1 MKPRPVRVLQVQG
14 ASSSVQSG
22 GVGQGADSGSA
33 GDGWGRGGPVPAGTH
48 QGAFPLALVAE
59 EKLTPSPSAH
69 VANAPVPVSGVS
81 QGASLSA
88 AGGQVEQHADV
99 GRRHHP
105 EEHSRLPLQEELQ
118 VLQTES
124 DHHPKS
130 HSGTPGQVQSQ
141 LAAVWVTRPPQFPT
155 YQIYFFL

>member
-1 MKPRPVRVLQVQG
+1 MFCRYKVLLPPRSLEASDRAQTAALLEMVGAEEGQFQLGLTKVL
-14 ASSSVQSG
+14 S
-22 GVGQGADSGSA
+22 
-33 GDGWGRGGPVPAGTH
+33 
-48 QGAFPLALVAE
+48 LLILVAE

-69 VANAPVPVSGVS
+69 VANTPVPVSGVS
-81 QGASLSA
+81 QGGSLSA

-124 DHHPKS
+124 HHHPKS
-130 HSGTPGQVQSQ
+130 HSGTPGQVQS
-141 LAAVWVTRPPQFPT
+141 
-155 YQIYFFL
+155 

>member
-1 MKPRPVRVLQVQG
+1 MLLPPRSLEASDRAQTAALLEVVGAEEGQFQLGLTKVL
-14 ASSSVQSG
+14 SRS
-22 GVGQGADSGSA
+22 
-33 GDGWGRGGPVPAGTH
+33 
-48 QGAFPLALVAE
+48 PLAAE
-59 EKLTPSPSAH
+59 EKLTPSPSPSAY
-69 VANAPVPVSGVS
+69 VANMPVPVSGVS

-130 HSGTPGQVQSQ
+130 HPGTPGQVQS
-141 LAAVWVTRPPQFPT
+141 
-155 YQIYFFL
+155 